1 MASLGYIVRYCL
13 NKQLHLSHSTNQ
25 DKFISSKTKIALHL
39 ARQKCNINHILL
51 VFMVFFWGGRGRGE
65 LGHRPRLA
73 PNFPYI

>member
-1 MASLGYIVRYCL
+1 MASLGHIVRYCL

-39 ARQKCNINHILL
+39 AGQKCNINHILRVL
-51 VFMVFFWGGRGRGE
+51 MGFFGGRGRGE